1 MDKLHEISWKDVT
14 ITGGFWKKRQEIN
27 ETVTLPAEYRQCKQ
41 TGRIDSVKCLYD
53 PSVRSE
59 ERR

>member
-27 ETVTLPAEYRQCKQ
+27 ETVTLPAEYRQ
-41 TGRIDSVKCLYD
+41 
-53 PSVRSE
+53 
-59 ERR
+59 